1 MEFLRFLFYCIKNI
15 NKNDNKITD
24 YGVVSFER
32 LQSPAWLVRHHPDG
46 SGYGSEYNCV
56 FVIDDC
62 QVKGYI
68 GTTKHSRTA
77 RATIKAFCNINGIKE
92 LKYFRR
98 GSDAQRVHRGIL

>member
-1 MEFLRFLFYCIKNI
+1 MEFLRFLFYCIKNRS
-15 NKNDNKITD
+15 KNYNKITD

-56 FVIDDC
+56 FIIDND
-62 QVKGYI
+62 QAKGFI
-68 GTTKHSRTA
+68 GFAKQG
-77 RATIKAFCNINGIKE
+77 RAAKAAIKAFCNTNGIKE